1 MTPSKSTPAERKS
14 KAKSEAQ
21 PETRP
26 ETTPPAASAKPPT
39 KLATV
44 IELVSRARGA
54 SLAELQAATGWQ
66 AHSVRGALAGALRK
80 RGHVIIAAVEDGVR
94 RYRIETPA

>member
-1 MTPSKSTPAERKS
+1 MTQSKSTLTKRKPPNKPATK
-14 KAKSEAQ
+14 
-21 PETRP
+21 TR
-26 ETTPPAASAKPPT
+26 AASPTPPT

-44 IELVSRARGA
+44 IELVSRAQGA

-66 AHSVRGALAGALRK
+66 AHSVRGALAGSLRK
-80 RGHVIIAAVEDGVR
+80 KGHVITSTVEDGVR

>member
-1 MTPSKSTPAERKS
+1 MTQSKSTPAKRKPQN
-14 KAKSEAQ
+14 KPA
-21 PETRP
+21 
-26 ETTPPAASAKPPT
+26 TTPAAAGPKPPT

-44 IELVSRARGA
+44 IELVSRAQGA

-66 AHSVRGALAGALRK
+66 AHSVRGALAGAIRK
-80 RGHVIIAAVEDGVR
+80 KGHVIASTVEDGVR

>member
-1 MTPSKSTPAERKS
+1 MTQSKSTPAKRKPPN
-14 KAKSEAQ
+14 KPA
-21 PETRP
+21 P
-26 ETTPPAASAKPPT
+26 TPPPASPKPPT

-44 IELVSRARGA
+44 IELVSRAQGA

-80 RGHVIIAAVEDGVR
+80 KGHVITSTVEDGVR

>member
-1 MTPSKSTPAERKS
+1 MTQSKSMPAKR
-14 KAKSEAQ
+14 KAKAQ
-21 PETRP
+21 PEATS
-26 ETTPPAASAKPPT
+26 PAANAKPPT

-44 IELVSRARGA
+44 IELVSRAQGA

-80 RGHVIIAAVEDGVR
+80 KGHVITSTVEVGVR
-94 RYRIETPA
+94 RYRIATPA